1 MLTFCRGPVFLKH
14 SVYMYSVKYLYVVC
28 LSLQFVHII
37 YHTEQL
43 VTISLRKKETHKEHS
58 KNIHKIAIKH
68 KVKANLLLASYSPE
82 HYKNIREVGL

>member
-1 MLTFCRGPVFLKH
+1 MLTFCRSPVFLKH

-28 LSLQFVHII
+28 LSLQFVHIT
-37 YHTEQL
+37 HHSVQL
-43 VTISLRKKETHKEHS
+43 VAISLRKKHTKNIL
-58 KNIHKIAIKH
+58 KNIHEIAIKH